1 MTEVLTPPQ
10 ITPAAI
16 QDMATRKY
24 VCEFNYLRGQA
35 QEPLSSFLR
44 YMQYEYMID
53 NIMLL
58 LKGTLSGRN
67 TEELIQ
73 QCHPMGLFDNSTM
86 KLIPLFEASPKGYQ
100 DLYQTVLVDTPVGPY
115 FSQFLVRKGVILLH
129 SHNANK
135 YCRLFKFNLH

>member
-1 MTEVLTPPQ
+1 MRWVSPLYNMTEVPVPPQ
-10 ITPAAI
+10 INPATI
-16 QDMATRKY
+16 QDVATQKY

-67 TEELIQ
+67 IEELIE
-73 QCHPMGLFDNSTM
+73 QCHPLGLFDNSTM

-100 DLYQTVLVDTPVGPY
+100 DLYQTVLIDTPVGPY
-115 FSQFLVRKGVILLH
+115 FSQYLVRKDDTTLT
-129 SHNANK
+129 NAQ
-135 YCRLFKFNLH
+135 